1 MRRATAVRVLIG
13 MFVVAVPL
21 VWLTGD
27 RRLARE
33 LLVTGLVIGFFVV
46 LVALRKRP
54 RREAMRDEARRLGL
68 EWSPSD
74 PFDLL
79 DAPFAL
85 FRWSRAASAEFDNV
99 LRGSWH
105 GLAVRVF
112 DYAYARGEHRE
123 RRLSCGLVAIPGG
136 WPTTVIRPEGAT
148 TTLADHVG
156 LPDIEFESE
165 GFNRAFD
172 VRSDDPR
179 FASAI
184 VDARMMA
191 WLLELGNGW
200 GFEIRDRWVLGYRD
214 QVQPWEIQGV
224 LSTLEAFL
232 GQIPR
237 AARSLFPDDL
247 PRRPDVP
254 A

>member
-1 MRRATAVRVLIG
+1 MRRSTAVRVLLGI
-13 MFVVAVPL
+13 FVVATPL
-21 VWLTGD
+21 VWLIGD
-27 RRLARE
+27 RRLARQ
-33 LLVTGLVIGFFVV
+33 LLATGLIVGFFVA
-46 LVALRKRP
+46 LVAFRKRP

-68 EWSPSD
+68 EWSSTGASE
-74 PFDLL
+74 LL

-85 FRWSRAASAEFDNV
+85 FNWSRAASSEFDNV
-99 LRGSWH
+99 LSGSWH

-112 DYAYARGEHRE
+112 DYVYARGENRE

-156 LPDIEFESE
+156 MPDIEFESE
-165 GFNRAFD
+165 TFNRAFD
-172 VRSDDPR
+172 VRSDDRR

-184 VDARMMA
+184 VDGQMMA
-191 WLLELGNGW
+191 WLLELGHGW
-200 GFEIRDRWVLGYRD
+200 GFEIRGRWILGYRD
-214 QVQPWEIQGV
+214 QVQPWEIGEV

-232 GQIPR
+232 VRIPR
-237 AARSLFPDDL
+237 AARSLYPEAL